1 MQTEVVK
8 ICPVC
13 RGNTFRPVFNCEDHT
28 YSHQQFTIQQ
38 CENCQLMITNPRP
51 DQNTIGD
58 YYKSDEYISH
68 SGKTN
73 SLFDWIYLRV
83 RNYTLG
89 WKQKI
94 IQSRK
99 PVGTIL
105 DYGCGT
111 GEFIHHMV
119 SNGWESFAIEPSDEA
134 RGKIKKHNNLTTFKS
149 IDQLPEKKFDII
161 TLWHVLEHVP
171 NPDQLMQQL
180 KQQLKEG
187 GLIFVA
193 VPNHEA
199 FDAQHYKKHWA
210 AYDVPRH
217 FWHFAK
223 NNMTHL
229 LDNQQL
235 LLKEV
240 LPMKLDAFYVSLLS
254 EKYKNQ
260 GHHNIFTPF
269 RALINGLKSN
279 SKGAESMNYSSLI
292 YIAGH
297 A

>member
-13 RGNTFRPVFNCEDHT
+13 QGTSFVSVFNCEDHT
-28 YSHQQFTIQQ
+28 YSHQQFSIQQ

-68 SGKTN
+68 TGKSN
-73 SLFDWIYLRV
+73 SLFDWIYLRA
-83 RNYTLG
+83 RSYTLG
-89 WKQKI
+89 WKQKV

-99 PVGTIL
+99 PVGRIL

-111 GEFIHHMV
+111 GEFIQHMV
-119 SNGWESFAIEPSDEA
+119 KNGWAGCAVEPSDEA
-134 RGKIKKHNNLTTFKS
+134 RNKVQKLNNLKTYKS
-149 IDQLPEKKFDII
+149 IDELPEKKFDII

-171 NPDQLMQQL
+171 NPDELIQQL
-180 KQQLKEG
+180 KQKLNTG

-199 FDAQHYKKHWA
+199 HDAQHYKKHWA

-223 NNMTHL
+223 SNMTTL
-229 LDNQQL
+229 LSNQQL
-235 LLKEV
+235 KLNEV

-260 GHHNIFTPF
+260 GRHNIITPL
-269 RALINGLKSN
+269 RALINGLRSN
-279 SKGAESMNYSSLI
+279 SKGAKTMNYSSLI